1 MDKLFIGT
9 LMFGAGILFLFFCSF
24 FVKDWVTAR
33 DMRRSLEIVFVFWF
47 FFLMALGFVA
57 AGG

>member
-1 MDKLFIGT
+1 MEKLFIGT
-9 LMFGAGILFLFFCSF
+9 LVFGAGILVLFFYSF